1 MLIVKEGNAAPVM
14 LGPIP
19 EASTSTFLHHPYHLL
34 RQTDLGAAKKTMT
47 STKRKVGRPERQTP
61 LKIAKVPKAGSVSL
75 APEELK
81 KLKYRRMRDLNNE
94 ASKKCRKRRNQKLSG
109 KEQEYQEEEEKNR
122 MLKGQLQEIE
132 SKVAKLRLK
141 SKGIV
146 FEH

>member
-1 MLIVKEGNAAPVM
+1 M
-14 LGPIP
+14 
-19 EASTSTFLHHPYHLL
+19 
-34 RQTDLGAAKKTMT
+34 
-47 STKRKVGRPERQTP
+47 
-61 LKIAKVPKAGSVSL
+61 SL

-94 ASKKCRKRRNQKLSG
+94 ASKKCRKRSNQKLSG

-122 MLKGQLQEIE
+122 MLKDQLQEIE
-132 SKVAKLRLK
+132 SKVVKWRLK